1 MLTQRIRHASF
12 PMSHTVFGHSVDHRQ
27 PRSAGRRS
35 SPPWRSALA
44 DTTPGTET
52 ATPIETALT
61 GQWRTLLFI

>member
-1 MLTQRIRHASF
+1 
-12 PMSHTVFGHSVDHRQ
+12 MSHTVFGHSVDHRQ